1 MKRAL
6 GRTTMLVMVF
16 VLACSDALAPIWH
29 EPTPPQ
35 ESVATVTLAPV
46 QLTLVRGASGTLRA
60 TVLGTSGR
68 ELPGR
73 RIDWSS
79 GDAAVASVAN
89 DGAVVANGVGTTV
102 VTAVS
107 EGKSG
112 RATITVTPER
122 LPVSTVEIQQGD
134 EMGMSPGTTVRLDA
148 IARAADGSV
157 LADRTAEW
165 SSNGPAIVAV
175 SASGLAEAIEYGT
188 AVLSATVEGKTAR
201 LTVSVSS
208 RVARLEITPPSP
220 VIAVGESQQ
229 LVAQA
234 YEADDRPITRAITW
248 TSSNEA
254 VASVS
259 ASGVVTGRLNGLTTI
274 TATTEGKSR
283 SVEVLVVTRTQHA
296 LVGINQSPLPYTFT
310 STETDG
316 AGEVRTVSWM
326 VREGSLRLGSD
337 GRFEQQVGVW
347 VYTDRSPGDQ
357 VTYGY
362 QGIYQRD
369 YVTGELVFYEGEDR
383 PLFTGRL
390 AADGTVTVTRRM
402 RADLPELV
410 FHYAA
415 P

>member
-6 GRTTMLVMVF
+6 GRTTMLLMVF
-16 VLACSDALAPIWH
+16 ALACSDALAPIWH
-29 EPTPPQ
+29 EPNPPQ
-35 ESVATVTLAPV
+35 ESVATVTVAPA
-46 QLTLVRGASGTLRA
+46 QLTLVRGTGGTLRA

-68 ELPGR
+68 ELSGR

-79 GDAAVASVAN
+79 GDAAVASVAS
-89 DGAVVANGVGTTV
+89 DGAVLANGVGTTV

-107 EGKSG
+107 EGKFG
-112 RATITVTPER
+112 QATITVTPER
-122 LPVSTVEIQQGD
+122 LPVARVEIQQGA
-134 EMGMSPGTTVRLDA
+134 EIGMSPGTTVQLDA

-157 LADRTAEW
+157 LGDRAVEW
-165 SSNGPAIVAV
+165 SSDAPATVAV
-175 SASGLAEAIEYGT
+175 NASGLAEAIEYGT

-208 RVARLEITPPSP
+208 RVTRLEITPPSP

-234 YEADDRPITRAITW
+234 YDADGRPITRPITW
-248 TSSNEA
+248 TSSNQA
-254 VASVS
+254 VATVS
-259 ASGVVTGRLNGLTTI
+259 TSGVVTGLLPGLTTI
-274 TATTEGKSR
+274 TATTEGRSR
-283 SVEVLVVTRTQHA
+283 GVEVFVVTRTQHA

-310 STETDG
+310 TRETDG

-326 VREGSLRLGSD
+326 VQEGYLRLGSD

-347 VYTDRSPGDQ
+347 VYTDRSPGDL
-357 VTYGY
+357 VAFGY
-362 QGIYQRD
+362 NGIYQRD
-369 YVTGELVFYEGEDR
+369 YVTGDLVFYEGEGR